1 MDVSRDEAETNA
13 ARMSGVGERALRA
26 PVSRGRVAALVG
38 LAAGGLLV
46 VQATP
51 ASAFLDFLF
60 GSPQQA
66 APPPVS
72 HPLDVRVDPSRRAAA
87 RARLNRRKAEKK
99 VAKENGERRPAG
111 RHQVQRAIDP
121 VAHPDW
127 YLNDPNIRYGDI
139 LILKSGPVVYT
150 GRSRSRSRED
160 FVSLGQAG
168 IVSGSNV
175 REIRMMVSGVWTP
188 PDKSAVKKARRKRR

>member
-1 MDVSRDEAETNA
+1 M
-13 ARMSGVGERALRA
+13 
-26 PVSRGRVAALVG
+26 
-38 LAAGGLLV
+38 
-46 VQATP
+46 
-51 ASAFLDFLF
+51 
-60 GSPQQA
+60 
-66 APPPVS
+66 
-72 HPLDVRVDPSRRAAA
+72 PSRRAAA
-87 RARLNRRKAEKK
+87 RARLNRQKAEK
-99 VAKENGERRPAG
+99 VAKESGERRAPG

-139 LILKSGPVVYT
+139 LILKTGPVVYK
-150 GRSRSRSRED
+150 GSGRSRSRED

-188 PDKSAVKKARRKRR
+188 PDKGQAKKARRARR